1 MRITIAGGNG
11 FIGRELTSQLVA
23 AGHEVTWLSHRP
35 GAVTPPAGVRE
46 VAFDITDDA
55 GAWTAEILSAEAVAN
70 LSGFPI
76 ASRWTSADQA
86 AAALEPHRHRDRDR
100 RGHRAPRARSAPD
113 PTTYVGASAVGIY
126 GDRGDEILTEDV
138 VAGHRLPREARR
150 RLGGRRHTP
159 PRACGC
165 RVVTIRTGIVLGSE
179 GVLPRMLTP
188 MRLFAG
194 GPIGSGEQWVSW
206 IHIADIAGLYRYAL
220 TCDTVCGPLNAGAPN
235 PVRMADLVAA
245 LGGVVHRPSWFPVPD
260 FALKLVLGEVA
271 PYTVMSQRMSADK
284 ALAQRLRVPLPE
296 RGSGAHEPRGRLA
309 GRYTACGPQ
318 RRSTTER

>member
-35 GAVTPPAGVRE
+35 GAVRPPGGVRE
-46 VAFDITDDA
+46 VAFDVTADDDS
-55 GAWTAEILSAEAVAN
+55 WTAEILSAEAVAN

-76 ASRWTSADQA
+76 ASRWTSQTKPLLRTSRLDTTTAIVEA
-86 AAALEPHRHRDRDR
+86 IEASRTMGA
-100 RGHRAPRARSAPD
+100 GPD
-113 PTTYVGASAVGIY
+113 TYVGASAVGIY
-126 GDRGDEILTEDV
+126 GDRGDDSLTEASSPGTDFLAKLAV
-138 VAGHRLPREARR
+138 DWEAAA
-150 RLGGRRHTP
+150 HTAE
-159 PRACGC
+159 ACDC

-220 TCDTVCGPLNAGAPN
+220 TCDTVEGPLNAGAPN
-235 PVRMADLVAA
+235 PVRMAELAAA
-245 LGGVVHRPSWFPVPD
+245 LGSVVHRPSWFRAPD

-284 ALAQRLRVPLPE
+284 ALA
-296 RGSGAHEPRGRLA
+296 SGYAYRFPNVEAAL
-309 GRYTACGPQ
+309 TNLVVV
-318 RRSTTER
+318 